1 MVSFLLCSVLY
12 NKKNY
17 KKNRGLHSIG
27 CTWSLLVITS
37 ISGTDISK
45 DYALFYP
52 EEKRPGGRTVA
63 ISLEKNAE
71 SSKFRKKA
79 KIIILISSIGW
90 SVLVSA

>member
-1 MVSFLLCSVLY
+1 MQASV
-12 NKKNY
+12 
-17 KKNRGLHSIG
+17 RMSVEDGFTEG
-27 CTWSLLVITS
+27 AV
-37 ISGTDISK
+37 ISK

-52 EEKRPGGRTVA
+52 GEKRPGGRTVA